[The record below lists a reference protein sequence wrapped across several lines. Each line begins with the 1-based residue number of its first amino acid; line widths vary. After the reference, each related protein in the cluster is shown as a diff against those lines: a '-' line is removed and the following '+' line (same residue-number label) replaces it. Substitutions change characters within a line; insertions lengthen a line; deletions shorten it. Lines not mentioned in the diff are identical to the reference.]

1 MSHGRESGPL
11 GAAIAFVVLVG
22 LLPVA
27 VLFATALVAGGGAGG
42 LASTLTD
49 ALNAQSVGNSLLQ
62 GGLSAG
68 LAVAVGYPVG
78 IFFGRY
84 DWPGRETLRSFLL
97 VPFLLPSLVVVFGIL
112 DLFGPSGL
120 LSTGVPALSFFAGG
134 LPGIVLANLV
144 FSVPL
149 VILFTATGTE
159 IASSD
164 LEETV
169 ATLGGSP
176 WRAYR
181 DAWGPP
187 TWVGAS
193 VGGLLTFLFSAL
205 SFAPPLL
212 LCGAR
217 CYTVEARVWQLDQ
230 ILAEPTAAGLLA
242 LAMVLLFLV
251 PTVLY
256 LLLLRRLRAVPG
268 RRARVPSPSPRRP
281 VGLALAALTAL
292 VVLAEFVVLG
302 AVLFRTVIPV
312 GSAGPGTAWSELFS
326 STTSDAVGVSALGMV
341 GNTLLFATGATILAL
356 LLGIVLGYAVTGRP
370 RRSESLG
377 LVLFLPLLIS
387 PVVLAFALATFWRP
401 LLGGEPNVWMLVIL
415 SQAILALP
423 FALQR
428 IEIPLAGLPRSA
440 RESAQALGASPWG
453 AFLDADLPRVR
464 RGLTTAGLFA
474 FALGLGEFTATNFLV
489 TPQYTTLPVALY
501 RLASARSVPHAF
513 AVGDAA
519 VGLLLILSLAVFAA
533 LVLGGRRVEL

>member
-1 MSHGRESGPL
+1 MRFGRDIGPL
-11 GAAIAFVVLVG
+11 GAAVSFVVLCG

-27 VLFATALVAGGGAGG
+27 VLFGTSLASGGGWGG
-42 LASTLTD
+42 LAATLR
-49 ALNAQSVGNSLLQ
+49 APLNSQSVANSLVQ

-68 LAVAVGYPVG
+68 FAVAVGYPVG

-84 DWPGRETLRSFLL
+84 DWPGRAALRSFLL
-97 VPFLLPSLVVVFGIL
+97 VPFLLPSLVVVFGVL
-112 DLFGPSGL
+112 DLFGPAGL
-120 LSTGVPALSFFAGG
+120 LSSAVPALSFFGHG
-134 LPGIVLANLV
+134 LPGIVAANLV
-144 FSVPL
+144 FNVPI

-159 IASSD
+159 SASRE

-187 TWVGAS
+187 TWVGAV

-212 LCGAR
+212 LCGPR

-230 ILAEPTAAGLLA
+230 VLPEPTSAGLLA
-242 LAMVLLFLV
+242 FAMVLLFLV

-256 LLLLRRLRAVPG
+256 LVLLSRLRAIPG
-268 RRARVPSPSPRRP
+268 RRADVVHLAARRP
-281 VGLALAALTAL
+281 LGLALAALTGL
-292 VVLAEFVVLG
+292 VLLAEFSVLA
-302 AVLFRTVIPV
+302 AVLYRTVLPV
-312 GSAGPGTAWSELFS
+312 GSAGPGAAWTQLFS
-326 STTSDAVGVSALGMV
+326 SRTTAQLGISALGMV
-341 GNTLLFATGATILAL
+341 GNTLLFAAGATVLAL
-356 LLGIVLGYAVTGRP
+356 LLGIVLGYAVAGRP
-370 RRSESLG
+370 RRASSLG

-387 PVVLAFALATFWRP
+387 PVVLAFSLATFWRP
-401 LLGGEPNVWMLVIL
+401 ILGGAPNIWILVIL

-423 FALQR
+423 FALQS
-428 IEIPLAGLPRSA
+428 IEIPLAGLSRSA
-440 RESAQALGASPWG
+440 REAAETLGASPWG

-464 RGLTTAGLFA
+464 EGLSTAGLFA

-489 TPQYTTLPVALY
+489 TPRYWTLPVALY
-501 RLASARSVPHAF
+501 NLANARAF

-519 VGLLLILSLAVFAA
+519 VGLLLLLSLAVFGF
-533 LVLGGRRVEL
+533 LLLGGRHVEL